1 MDWPHSLRALAAPN
15 FRRYYI
21 GQTISMIGT
30 WVQSVAVMW
39 LAWRLSGSTWYTG
52 LIGFLA
58 SAPNL
63 FLAPFAGVLGDRV
76 SRRRLLI
83 AVLTLMAAQSIV
95 LAVLTGM
102 HAMTM
107 PLLAFLALWGGIC
120 NSFEIP
126 TRQSIY
132 SQLIEKREDLPNA
145 IALNSMLMNGTRLI
159 GPSIGGL
166 LIAAFSETVCFA
178 LNALSFIAVVW
189 ALMKLTVKPRQKRAP
204 THPLHDLAEGWR
216 YCMRSLPIRRMLFT
230 LAAVSASISPYATLM
245 PAIAVRVF
253 ERGAALVGLFI
264 GCVGLGAFIAALSLA
279 RRPNVRGLGKWIG
292 AAGVIAGVGAIGFG
306 FSEWIWLS
314 CILLAMEGFGMFMTG
329 APCNTIMQT
338 IVDEE
343 KRSRVL
349 SFYTMFFVGIAPIG
363 IYLAGWLADH
373 IGARHTFA
381 VGGVISLIAGLAFLA
396 QMKTFRTHLRQAYVA
411 RGIIP
416 SLEDTRVA
424 NP

>member
-1 MDWPHSLRALAAPN
+1 MV
-15 FRRYYI
+15 
-21 GQTISMIGT
+21 GT

-39 LAWRLSGSTWYTG
+39 LAYRLSGSTWFTG

-76 SRRRLLI
+76 SRRKLLI
-83 AVLTLMAAQSIV
+83 VVLTLMATQSTL

-102 HAMTM
+102 HVMTM
-107 PLLAFLALWGGIC
+107 PILALLALWGGIC

-132 SQLIEKREDLPNA
+132 VQLIENPLDLPNA
-145 IALNSMLMNGTRLI
+145 VALNSMLMNGTRLI
-159 GPSIGGL
+159 GPSIGGV
-166 LIAAFSETVCFA
+166 LIALFSETVCFV
-178 LNALSFIAVVW
+178 LNALSFGAVVW
-189 ALMKLTVKPRQKRAP
+189 ALMSLTVKPRQKRAP

-216 YCMRSLPIRRMLFT
+216 YSMGSLPIRRMLFT
-230 LAAVSASISPYATLM
+230 LAAVSASISPYGTLM
-245 PAIAVRVF
+245 PAVAVRGYG
-253 ERGAALVGLFI
+253 RGAELVGLFI
-264 GCVGLGAFIAALSLA
+264 GSVGLGAFVAAVSLA

-292 AAGVIAGVGAIGFG
+292 ASGVIAGVGAIGFG
-306 FSEWIWLS
+306 FSDLIWLS
-314 CILLAMEGFGMFMTG
+314 CILLALEGFGMFMTG
-329 APCNTIMQT
+329 ATCNTIMQT
-338 IVDEE
+338 IVDED

-363 IYLAGWLADH
+363 VYLAGWLADH

-381 VGGVISLIAGLAFLA
+381 VGGVISLIAGLSFLA
-396 QMKTFRTHLRQAYVA
+396 QMKTFRTHLRRAYVA

>member
-1 MDWPHSLRALAAPN
+1 MV
-15 FRRYYI
+15 
-21 GQTISMIGT
+21 GT

-39 LAWRLSGSTWYTG
+39 LAYRLSGSTWFTG

-83 AVLTLMAAQSIV
+83 VVLTLMAAQSTL
-95 LAVLTGM
+95 LAMLTGM
-102 HAMTM
+102 HLITM
-107 PLLAFLALWGGIC
+107 PMLAGLALWGGIC

-132 SQLIEKREDLPNA
+132 SQLIEDPLDLPNA

-159 GPSIGGL
+159 GPSIGGV
-166 LIAAFSETVCFA
+166 LIAAFGETVCFV
-178 LNALSFIAVVW
+178 LNALSFGAVVW
-189 ALMKLTVKPRQKRAP
+189 ALFGLTVKPRQKRAP
-204 THPLHDLAEGWR
+204 SHPLHDLAEGWR
-216 YCMRSLPIRRMLFT
+216 YCMGSLPIRRMLFT
-230 LAAVSASISPYATLM
+230 LAAVSASISPYGTLM
-245 PAIAVRVF
+245 PAVAVRGYG
-253 ERGAALVGLFI
+253 RGAELVGLFI
-264 GCVGLGAFIAALSLA
+264 GAVGLCAFVAAASLA

-292 AAGVIAGVGAIGFG
+292 TSGIVAGLGAIGFG

-314 CILLAMEGFGMFMTG
+314 CVLLAMEGFGMFMTG
-329 APCNTIMQT
+329 ATCNTIMQT

-349 SFYTMFFVGIAPIG
+349 SYYTMFFVGIAPIG
-363 IYLAGWLADH
+363 VYLAGWLADH

-381 VGGVISLIAGLAFLA
+381 VGGVISLVAGAGFLA
-396 QMKTFRTHLRQAYVA
+396 QMKTFRTHLRRAYVA

>member
-1 MDWPHSLRALAAPN
+1 MV
-15 FRRYYI
+15 
-21 GQTISMIGT
+21 GT

-39 LAWRLSGSTWYTG
+39 LAYRLSGSTWFTG
-52 LIGFLA
+52 LVGFLA

-83 AVLTLMAAQSIV
+83 VVLTLMAAQSTL

-102 HAMTM
+102 HLITM
-107 PLLAFLALWGGIC
+107 PMLAGLALWGGIC

-132 SQLIEKREDLPNA
+132 SQLIEKPEDLPNA

-159 GPSIGGL
+159 GPSIGGV
-166 LIAAFSETVCFA
+166 LIAAFSETVCFV
-178 LNALSFIAVVW
+178 LNALSFTAVVW
-189 ALMKLTVKPRQKRAP
+189 ALLGLTVKPRQKRAP
-204 THPLHDLAEGWR
+204 SHPLHDLAEGWR
-216 YCMRSLPIRRMLFT
+216 YSMGSLPIRRMLFT
-230 LAAVSASISPYATLM
+230 LATVSASISPYATLM
-245 PAIAVRVF
+245 PAVAVRGYG
-253 ERGAALVGLFI
+253 RGAELVGLFI
-264 GCVGLGAFIAALSLA
+264 GAVGLGAFVAAASLA

-292 AAGVIAGVGAIGFG
+292 ASGVVAGVGAIGFG

-314 CILLAMEGFGMFMTG
+314 CVLLAMEGFGMFMTG
-329 APCNTIMQT
+329 ATCNTIMQT

-349 SFYTMFFVGIAPIG
+349 SYYTMFFVGIAPIG
-363 IYLAGWLADH
+363 VYFAGWLADH

-381 VGGVISLIAGLAFLA
+381 VGGVISLVAGVAFLA
-396 QMKTFRTHLRQAYVA
+396 QMKTFRSHLRRAYVA